1 MGVSKNTLQELILY
15 PNPGNG
21 SFTLS
26 SLPENWYLCLYD
38 PTGRL
43 MLSKR
48 SSDRQYTHAEP
59 LPGGVYLIKLT
70 DTKTGQS
77 VMKKYVAY

>member
-1 MGVSKNTLQELILY
+1 
-15 PNPGNG
+15 
-21 SFTLS
+21 
-26 SLPENWYLCLYD
+26 
-38 PTGRL
+38 

-70 DTKTGQS
+70 DTTTGQS